1 MSSEGDAAA
10 IRWEPW
16 SAAAFERARAEE
28 KPILL
33 GISAVWCH
41 WCHVMD
47 RTTYRDETVI
57 SLVNERFVPVRVD
70 NDERPDVNA
79 RYNMGGWPSTV
90 FLAADGTILT
100 GATYVPPANM
110 TGLLRDIDRFYRERR
125 GEIADRIAE
134 IAATRDARAAL
145 RSESAPDEAC
155 IDWTIE
161 TLVAAY
167 DDEYGGFGTEQKFP
181 HVDALEFLVQ
191 EYRVTGQPRLYE
203 MVAKSVAAMASG
215 GMYDHVEG
223 GFFRYST
230 TRDWSVPHFE
240 KMAEDHA
247 GLLRVLSTLVQI
259 SDRTDFRDTLR
270 SATSYVREVLY
281 DERLQRFAG
290 SQDADEAYYALPL
303 EARRAT
309 PAPFVDRRAYANW
322 NAALAGAFF
331 SAGVALEDDRLI
343 GVGTAVLDGMHA
355 TMLDGDGL
363 LFHVAAPGEHPR
375 IRGLLTDQTAYVRA
389 ALDAHEGTGE
399 ARFLERARATVD
411 AIERFFRAEEDGFY
425 DRAPFETALGA
436 LARSDRPLQE
446 NASLADS
453 LLRLEA
459 MTLEERYRTEAEQT
473 LAIYAQ
479 SYRGA
484 GTFAASYARALR
496 RLRSA
501 PASVTIVGRAADSSA
516 FRETARRLPN
526 PLLVIRTIAPVDR
539 DTLLL
544 RGFAATEK
552 ARAYL
557 CAGTQCSAP
566 VDDPA
571 DLRAAFESQ
580 TPR

>member
-399 ARFLERARATVD
+399 ARFLERARA
-411 AIERFFRAEEDGFY
+411 
-425 DRAPFETALGA
+425 
-436 LARSDRPLQE
+436 
-446 NASLADS
+446 
-453 LLRLEA
+453 
-459 MTLEERYRTEAEQT
+459 
-473 LAIYAQ
+473 
-479 SYRGA
+479 
-484 GTFAASYARALR
+484 
-496 RLRSA
+496 
-501 PASVTIVGRAADSSA
+501 
-516 FRETARRLPN
+516 
-526 PLLVIRTIAPVDR
+526 
-539 DTLLL
+539 
-544 RGFAATEK
+544 
-552 ARAYL
+552 
-557 CAGTQCSAP
+557 
-566 VDDPA
+566 
-571 DLRAAFESQ
+571 
-580 TPR
+580 